1 VALVGRVDEFL
12 GDRHALLRQERGG
25 WNSLTGLLKQAN
37 GILGLRSRCA
47 LSPGYHMAG
56 FQPF

>member
-1 VALVGRVDEFL
+1 MRYYIKSEEDGTALQAFSNR
-12 GDRHALLRQERGG
+12 R
-25 WNSLTGLLKQAN
+25 TGLLKQAN